1 MLLLRKLLEY
11 QFPCYQGKVCPRILY
26 VGKEWMLDHLQV
38 PINFLNLAK
47 FKEIVNGYFPL
58 LLLEKFL
65 ACPDHS
71 ETFTHEKH
79 SISLNVPPH
88 MNYIS
93 QTHCHPKTKI
103 GTQGEK
109 DLNNSL
115 KKVEKIPNIYISVIK
130 GQRSVPMTFDLQF
143 N

>member
-11 QFPCYQGKVCPRILY
+11 QFPCYQGKVRLVSCMWAKSGCQITCRYL
-26 VGKEWMLDHLQV
+26 
-38 PINFLNLAK
+38 LASLIQQSSRK
-47 FKEIVNGYFPL
+47 LSMDI
-58 LLLEKFL
+58 L

-71 ETFTHEKH
+71 ETFTHEMH

-88 MNYIS
+88 MNCIS

-103 GTQGEK
+103 GTQGE
-109 DLNNSL
+109 DLSNSQ

-143 N
+143 NPTVDHIYQ